1 MPYGYKGTQPSQT
14 ISNSGVFSI
23 DDVAKLKKEGNFGG
37 SLELITKGTVSSS
50 ATLDLTTISEG
61 LYDTHHFVYELARP
75 STNDRALAFRMYEDV
90 AGTQT
95 LVNSSNYY
103 NTNVYRLGTGG
114 GTSAYGLSTS
124 VIFSYNAGN
133 ALPYGVNGYINFY
146 NLGDVNSE
154 SYFTYK
160 TIQMYRTTAN
170 ETFAFG
176 SGILNRAAVH
186 NGLQFYFNPTGNIE
200 TMNYKLYG
208 VKKVT

>member
-1 MPYGYKGTQPSQT
+1 MPYGYLGTQPNQTVKNTGVLSVTEAAELQSQ
-14 ISNSGVFSI
+14 G
-23 DDVAKLKKEGNFGG
+23 KLGG

-50 ATLDLTTISEG
+50 ATLNLTTISEG

-75 STNDRALAFRMYEDV
+75 DTNDRALTFRMYEDV

-95 LVNSSNYY
+95 LVTSSNYY
-103 NTNVYRLGTGG
+103 NTNAYKLGTSGG
-114 GTSAYGLSTS
+114 NGVYGLQSDVT
-124 VIFSYNAGN
+124 VSYNAGN
-133 ALPYGVNGYINFY
+133 ALPYGINGYINFY

-160 TIQMYRTTAN
+160 TIQMYRTTGN

-186 NGLQFYFNPTGNIE
+186 NGLQFAFNVSANIE

-208 VKKVT
+208 IKKVT